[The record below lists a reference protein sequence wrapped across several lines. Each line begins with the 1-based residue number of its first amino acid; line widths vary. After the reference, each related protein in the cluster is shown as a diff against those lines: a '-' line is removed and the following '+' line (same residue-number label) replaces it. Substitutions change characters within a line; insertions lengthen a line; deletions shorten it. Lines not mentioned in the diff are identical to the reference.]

1 MSSAKNVVLS
11 NDLNQIKAFLDKAVS
26 NKDTNSLI
34 DFVQD
39 RKCCKSCNLI
49 LLVCS
54 ETPQITESA
63 LEEFATKITK
73 LPPDEYAKVAEEAL
87 SSIDYSQFEKVV
99 IKIRE
104 DYATVLESQKEYT
117 KAARVLGGIQIESGE
132 EKSERFIFSLY
143 VRMAQDF
150 LLDDGTVPAENV
162 LKKASQ
168 YYYTS
173 DDNETVLKYKV
184 CVAQVQ
190 DQNRRFLKASRMYH
204 DLSQRVKPEQQL
216 ELLNSAII
224 CSILAPA
231 GPERARQMSALFKD
245 PRCSKLEIYPAME
258 KMFVS
263 FYIIY

>member
-104 DYATVLESQKEYT
+104 DYATVLEGQKEFI
-117 KAARVLGGIQIESGE
+117 KAARVLGGIQTESGE
-132 EKSERFIFSLY
+132 EKSEKFLFSLY
-143 VRMAQDF
+143 VRMASNF
-150 LLDDGTVPAENV
+150 LREDGGTVPAENV
-162 LKKASQ
+162 LKKASN
-168 YYYTS
+168 YYHTS

-245 PRCSKLEIYPAME
+245 PRCAKLDIYPAME
-258 KMFVS
+258 KMYGFLLR
-263 FYIIY
+263 